1 MRVLKPSDGI
11 LMNVVLNLLDQLNLT
26 TLAIDGNGV
35 WVSSAKEVLEDLKG
49 ITAESICL
57 LAAQFAWDAILEHL
71 FSISV
76 ICFSQF
82 GYFQEQS
89 SYNKNIALRVLRT
102 SKASQ
107 IWQNLK
113 LTCAMRSGFLS
124 GWKVSARTRNF

>member
-35 WVSSAKEVLEDLKG
+35 WVSSAKEVLKDLEG

-82 GYFQEQS
+82 GSAEDFES
-89 SYNKNIALRVLRT
+89 LANLAELKVNLRHAFRVLVGVEG
-102 SKASQ
+102 Q
-107 IWQNLK
+107 
-113 LTCAMRSGFLS
+113 C
-124 GWKVSARTRNF
+124 